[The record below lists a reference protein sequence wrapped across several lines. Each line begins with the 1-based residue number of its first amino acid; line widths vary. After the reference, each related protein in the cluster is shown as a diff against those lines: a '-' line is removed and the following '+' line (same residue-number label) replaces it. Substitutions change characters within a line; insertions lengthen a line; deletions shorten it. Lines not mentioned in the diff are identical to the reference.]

1 MKLTDNITGLQ
12 HIGIPTKDMD
22 KTKAFYQSL
31 GFEIALETVYQGDR
45 VVFLKLHALIVETYE
60 SDQAN
65 PVYGA
70 INHLSLNVLDVDD
83 VYRQV
88 TELGYKAVEGPAQL
102 PYWTNGIKYFTIEGP
117 NKERVEF
124 SQYL

>member
-31 GFEIALETVYQGDR
+31 GFTIALETINNGDR
-45 VVFLKLHALIVETYE
+45 VVFFKLHDLIVETYE
-60 SDQAN
+60 SAEAN

-83 VYRQV
+83 VYEQL
-88 TELGYKAVEGPAQL
+88 TKLGYKAVEGPAKL
-102 PYWTNGIKYFTIEGP
+102 PYWTNGIKYVTIEGP